1 MDVWS
6 KSEVSWRVCANCG
19 KCFLLPLYTRTLVL
33 SWKYC
38 SMKRLHFQVLFVA
51 RCEYI
56 TKFRLMWWRKHC
68 VQLLESVMERIEPC
82 FPSFLLA
89 IMGMWQQELRQ
100 PSWTLRWGCLLRRA
114 HHQEGKS
121 PTLWTAVHPMTT
133 SGLLFVGIQLLPILC
148 KPLALS
154 NCLFLL
160 LLSTAMCSWT

>member
-1 MDVWS
+1 MKSWEAMDVWS

-100 PSWTLRWGCLLRRA
+100 PSWTLRWGALVEKGTSSR
-114 HHQEGKS
+114 GKEPDTVNCCS
-121 PTLWTAVHPMTT
+121 PDDYIGASFCGNTIT
-133 SGLLFVGIQLLPILC
+133 SHLV
-148 KPLALS
+148 
-154 NCLFLL
+154 
-160 LLSTAMCSWT
+160 